1 MHPILFQIG
10 PVTLYSYGL
19 MIAIGFMVAITLAS
33 RRAKR
38 LGLDPERIQSL
49 GLVTLVSGLVGG
61 RLGYVVLYWDFYLQN
76 PLEILR
82 LDHGG
87 LVFYGGLGLGIL
99 MGLLYI
105 RRSKLPMAKT
115 VELMIP
121 PLVLAHALGRI
132 GCFLNGCC
140 YGKFTDLPWGVAFP
154 PETLHRHPTQLYE
167 FAALLLLFV
176 GLTVLGR
183 RNFKEW
189 TVPILYGLL
198 YGTWRFFIEFVRGDN
213 PQVLW
218 GLTVF
223 QLVSLPIIAAC
234 GGLLIGRLFRRTA

>member
-1 MHPILFQIG
+1 MHPILFHIG
-10 PVTLYSYGL
+10 PLTLYSYGL
-19 MIAIGFMVAITLAS
+19 MIAIGFLVAITLAC
-33 RRAKR
+33 RQATK
-38 LGLDPERIQSL
+38 LGLSPERIQTL
-49 GLVTLVSGLVGG
+49 GLVTLLSGLVGG
-61 RLGYVVLYWDFYLQN
+61 RLGFVFLNWEFYRGNL
-76 PLEILR
+76 LEILR

-105 RRSKLPMAKT
+105 RRSKLPMAQT
-115 VELMIP
+115 VDLMVP
-121 PLVLAHALGRI
+121 PLVLAHAIGRI

-167 FAALLLLFV
+167 AGALLLLFV

-189 TVPILYGLL
+189 TVP
-198 YGTWRFFIEFVRGDN
+198 
-213 PQVLW
+213 
-218 GLTVF
+218 
-223 QLVSLPIIAAC
+223 
-234 GGLLIGRLFRRTA
+234 LF